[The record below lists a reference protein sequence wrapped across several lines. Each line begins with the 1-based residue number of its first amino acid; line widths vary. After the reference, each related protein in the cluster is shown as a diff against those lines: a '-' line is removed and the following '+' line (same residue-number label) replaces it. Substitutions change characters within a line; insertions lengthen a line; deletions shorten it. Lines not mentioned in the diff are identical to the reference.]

1 MAAIESKIWHLENI
15 NILNDFT
22 SEEIAE
28 IDRRSVMRSFD
39 KKVHIYFPNDP
50 ANIVFLLKSGRVKIG
65 SYGANG
71 KELIKTIIYPGEI
84 FGELSITGKEVRNDF
99 AIAMDKDVKLCTI
112 PKSEMLEILS
122 KIPRLQF
129 RITQTIGNRVK
140 DIERRFESMVFQ
152 SSEGRIINFLKEM
165 AEKIGQKIG
174 DEILVKHHLTHEEIG
189 QMTCTS
195 RQSVTTTLNELKNK
209 NLIHLDR
216 NKILIRDIN
225 NLTLS

>member
-1 MAAIESKIWHLENI
+1 MAAVESKIWHLENI
-15 NILNDFT
+15 NILNDF
-22 SEEIAE
+22 SSAE
-28 IDRRSVMRSFD
+28 ISEIDKRSVMRSFD

-50 ANIVFLLKSGRVKIG
+50 ANVVYLLKSGRVKIG

-99 AIAMDKDVKLCTI
+99 AIAMDKDVKLCTV
-112 PKSEMLEILS
+112 PKSEMLEILN

-152 SSEGRIINFLKEM
+152 SSEDRIINFIKEM
-165 AEKIGQKIG
+165 ADKIGQSIG
-174 DEILVKHHLTHEEIG
+174 EETLIKHHLTHEEIG
-189 QMTCTS
+189 QLTCTS

-209 NLIHLDR
+209 NLIHLER
-216 NKILIRDIN
+216 NKILIRNIN
-225 NLTLS
+225 NLALS